1 MMDDYRLRVL
11 YDTYYSMVYRLAAN
25 RLYAYTGSSAEAQ
38 DVVQEVFLLAA
49 QKDIHEHPNPGGWL
63 AVTTNFICMNYHK
76 VSTSNQKKLRKAADT
91 MRVSKQQSLQV
102 DLATADMTEDVD
114 TKLTLQAALSPEDYR
129 IIVEHYIN
137 GRSLADIADDMD
149 ISYVAIRVR
158 IHRIRNRLKKEF
170 INL

>member
-25 RLYAYTGSSAEAQ
+25 RLYAYTDSSAEAQ

-102 DLATADMTEDVD
+102 DLATADMTEDID

-129 IIVEHYIN
+129 IIVEYYIN
-137 GRSLADIADDMD
+137 GRSLADNADDMD

-170 INL
+170 IDL